1 MVEFAEQQV
10 NRIEAVEGA
19 IKHFPI
25 VWPFERFC
33 EMDVH
38 SVLQK
43 DLEGALIEVL
53 QDYLLEELRNWL
65 FKVVRLSKQIN
76 YLIEDTLG

>member
-1 MVEFAEQQV
+1 
-10 NRIEAVEGA
+10 
-19 IKHFPI
+19 
-25 VWPFERFC
+25 
-33 EMDVH
+33 MDVH